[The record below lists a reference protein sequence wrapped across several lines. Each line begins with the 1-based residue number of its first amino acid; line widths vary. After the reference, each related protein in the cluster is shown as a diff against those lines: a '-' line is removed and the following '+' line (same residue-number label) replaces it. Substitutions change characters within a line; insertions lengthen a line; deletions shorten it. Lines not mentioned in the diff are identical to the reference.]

1 MELAL
6 AATIRAMSEPPD
18 DKVVDL
24 STQAKREKARRSSRK
39 SKANG
44 VTLCRRGFHK
54 WADEPRKQF
63 DVKQGKLVS
72 MQRCTRCGSQKVR
85 TS

>member
-1 MELAL
+1 
-6 AATIRAMSEPPD
+6 MSKPPG

-24 STQAKREKARRSSRK
+24 STQAKRKKARSTAVKSRAK
-39 SKANG
+39 G
-44 VTLCRRGFHK
+44 VTLCKRGFHK

-72 MQRCTRCGSQKVR
+72 VLRCTRCGTEKTRVS
-85 TS
+85 